1 MKWSEEPDKDGPV
14 NHIIYFHSNSA
25 SLKRKQKV
33 ASLSLPSSI
42 SSPKVVFSA
51 DVY

>member
-1 MKWSEEPDKDGPV
+1 MKRSEEPDKDGPV
-14 NHIIYFHSNSA
+14 NHIVYFHSNSA
-25 SLKRKQKV
+25 LLKRKQKV
-33 ASLSLPSSI
+33 ATLSLPSSN